1 MTRMGPR
8 TDPWGTP
15 QVTVWGFE
23 VEWPMKM
30 YSVRFVRYEWNQLRA
45 VSVSPVVEWSRFN
58 KMAWSTGSNAADRSR
73 RMRREGE
80 PESDDI
86 RRSFVTF
93 TRAVSVLLAG
103 RKTRLEFFID
113 VIEF

>member
-1 MTRMGPR
+1 MNRMGPR

-23 VEWPMKM
+23 VEWPMEM

-45 VSVSPVVEWSRFN
+45 VSVSPVVEGSPFN
-58 KMAWSTGSNAADRSR
+58 KMAWSTVSNAADRSR
-73 RMRREGE
+73 RMRKEGE
-80 PESDDI
+80 PESNDI

-93 TRAVSVLLAG
+93 TRAVSVLWAG
-103 RKTRLEFFID
+103 WQPE
-113 VIEF
+113 

>member
-1 MTRMGPR
+1 MKRMGPR

-15 QVTVWGFE
+15 QVTVWGIE
-23 VEWPMKM
+23 VELPMEM

-45 VSVSPVVEWSRFN
+45 MSVSPVVAWNRFN
-58 KMAWSTGSNAADRSR
+58 KMTWSTVSNAADRSR

-86 RRSFVTF
+86 RRSFDF
-93 TRAVSVLLAG
+93 YKSSLCALGGAE
-103 RKTRLEFFID
+103 TRLEFFID
-113 VIEF
+113 VIKF